1 MIFHLTT
8 NKFVVSGKRRNTTGG
23 IMTSF
28 VRNSWYVAGWSRDFG
43 DELRAVEILGQR
55 LVIFRISSGDI
66 KALEDRCP
74 HRLLP
79 LSKGKRIGDTIQC
92 GYHGMTFSAEG
103 QCVRVPGQA
112 NTPKSAYVETFPI
125 QERHGIVWIWMGD
138 HELADV
144 DAIFDMPEFTAQ
156 GWHAHHGDALH
167 IKANY
172 LNVAENLV
180 DPAHVSFVH
189 PTTLGS
195 AASEDVPVHVST
207 GNEIISAW
215 RWIKDSAPVGFFQ
228 QFGGFS
234 GNVDR
239 WHYYDLHLPST
250 AVIDFGSIDIKFNC
264 AEEDRNQGVRIFALH
279 FVTPVNENY
288 TIDHWMHLRNT
299 SLGDEAASA
308 QMDAMFKI
316 AFAEDQAILEA
327 VHESEQQPQRRKPI
341 RIAIDKAPGVYRKR
355 IRDLIAEE
363 ATQDLANPELSSF
376 INHD

>member
-1 MIFHLTT
+1 
-8 NKFVVSGKRRNTTGG
+8 
-23 IMTSF
+23 MTSF

-43 DELRAVEILGQR
+43 DELRALEILGQR
-55 LVIFRISSGDI
+55 LVIFRISSGAV

-144 DAIFDMPEFTAQ
+144 DAIFDMPEFIAQ

-207 GNEIISAW
+207 GNEVISAW

-264 AEEDRNQGVRIFALH
+264 AEEDRDQGVRIFALH

-341 RIAIDKAPGVYRKR
+341 RIAIDKAPSVYRKR

-363 ATQDLANPELSSF
+363 ATHDLANPELSSF